1 MKLYINQLDIRTNP
15 LNKKDYTSTSISASS
30 KMAYCLVTPASRGIG
45 HALTKHL
52 LTTTKVP
59 VVATTRK
66 DSDGVK
72 SSILEKLKDVES
84 SRLTV
89 LELDVTGTV
98 PVFYVLCYAL
108 PSHPATP

>member
-1 MKLYINQLDIRTNP
+1 
-15 LNKKDYTSTSISASS
+15 
-30 KMAYCLVTPASRGIG
+30 MAYCLVTPASRGIG

-59 VVATTRK
+59 VVATARK
-66 DSDGVK
+66 DTDGVK
-72 SSILEKLKDVES
+72 SSILDELKDVDS

-98 PVFYVLCYAL
+98 SVLYVPCFAF
-108 PSHPATP
+108 PHSHSNGIPGTDH

>member
-1 MKLYINQLDIRTNP
+1 
-15 LNKKDYTSTSISASS
+15 
-30 KMAYCLVTPASRGIG
+30 MAYCLVTPASRGIG

-66 DSDGVK
+66 DTDGVK
-72 SSILEKLKDVES
+72 SGILNELKDVDP

-98 PVFYVLCYAL
+98 PVLSCALLCLSPDNGGVVYNEDNANEMNRGGEC
-108 PSHPATP
+108 